1 LHNPQFMAKT
11 NSATDTPLREQLE
24 RLAAFEPQGVPV
36 VSLYLNLTPD
46 QHGRDSYAQ
55 FCRKAFADRLKSFKE
70 GSAEHASLERDV
82 ERINSYLENEL
93 SRSSNG
99 LALFAS
105 SGSGEFFEA
114 MQLDAPLREHWLF
127 ISEVPHLYP
136 LAVLIDQY
144 PRYAV
149 VQLDTNRARIFVFG
163 LGSVEKQTQV
173 TGVKTRR
180 TSMGGWS
187 QARYQRHAENFH
199 QHHVKDVVQE
209 LDRIVRA
216 DNIQHIIVVGDE
228 VVVPLLRDAL
238 PAHLSEKI
246 VDVMK
251 LDRQAGDDEIA
262 AATLDVVRQKDAD
275 SDGERVAEVIGA
287 WRSGGLGVAGLEP
300 TLRALQMRQ
309 VEELLMS
316 AGPEMLRASTQ
327 RTQDANRP
335 PVTAATSAPNQPDE
349 KQLRLSDELV
359 ALATENSAR
368 VRIIEDPA
376 LLQEY
381 DGVAA
386 ALRFRI

>member
-1 LHNPQFMAKT
+1 MVKT
-11 NSATDTPLREQLE
+11 NSALDTPLREQLE

-55 FCRKAFADRLKSFKE
+55 FCRKAFGERLKSFRE

-99 LALFAS
+99 LALFSS

-114 MQLDAPLREHWLF
+114 LQLDATVAEHWLF
-127 ISEVPHLYP
+127 IGELPHLYP
-136 LAVLIDQY
+136 LAVLIEQY

-163 LGSVEKQTQV
+163 LGSVEKEKQV

-187 QARYQRHAENFH
+187 QARYQRHAEQFH
-199 QHHVKDVVQE
+199 LHHVKEVATE

-216 DNIQHIIVVGDE
+216 DNIQHIIVVGDD
-228 VVVPLLRDAL
+228 VVVPLLRQAL
-238 PAHLSEKI
+238 PTQLDDKI

-251 LDRQAGDDEIA
+251 LDRHAGDDEIA
-262 AATLDVVRQKDAD
+262 AATLDVVRQKDAETD
-275 SDGERVAEVIGA
+275 SERVAEVIDA
-287 WRSGGLGVAGLEP
+287 WRAGGLGVAGPEA
-300 TLRALQMRQ
+300 TLRALQMKQ
-309 VEELLMS
+309 VEELLMTATPRGLKPVGKVVGDETRPPVAAVTS
-316 AGPEMLRASTQ
+316 A
-327 RTQDANRP
+327 ANRP
-335 PVTAATSAPNQPDE
+335 DD
-349 KQLRLSDELV
+349 KQLQLAEELV
-359 ALATENSAR
+359 ARATENGAR
-368 VRIIEDPA
+368 IRVIEDPA
-376 LLQEY
+376 LLQAHG
-381 DGVAA
+381 GVAA

>member
-1 LHNPQFMAKT
+1 MAKT
-11 NSATDTPLREQLE
+11 NSAVDTPLREQLE

-55 FCRKAFADRLKSFKE
+55 FCRKAFAARLKSFKE

-114 MQLDAPLREHWLF
+114 MQLDAPLSEHWLF

-163 LGSVEKQTQV
+163 LGSIEKHTQV

-216 DNIQHIIVVGDE
+216 DDIQHIIVVGDE

-238 PAHLSEKI
+238 PINLSDKI
-246 VDVMK
+246 VEVMK

-275 SDGERVAEVIGA
+275 TDGERVAEVIGA

-316 AGPEMLRASTQ
+316 AGPEMLPASA
-327 RTQDANRP
+327 RPTQDTSHP
-335 PVTAATSAPNQPDE
+335 PVAAATSAPNQPDE

-376 LLQEY
+376 LLQNY

>member
-1 LHNPQFMAKT
+1 MAKT
-11 NSATDTPLREQLE
+11 NSALDTPLREQLE

-55 FCRKAFADRLKSFKE
+55 FCRKAFVERLKSFKE
-70 GSAEHASLERDV
+70 GSAEYASLERDV

-114 MQLDAPLREHWLF
+114 MQLDAAVPEHWLF
-127 ISEVPHLYP
+127 LGEVPHLYP
-136 LAVLIDQY
+136 LAVLIEQY

-163 LGSVEKQTQV
+163 LGAMEKHKQI

-180 TSMGGWS
+180 SSMGGWS

-199 QHHVKDVVQE
+199 LHHVKEVATE
-209 LDRIVRA
+209 LDRIVRT
-216 DNIQHIIVVGDE
+216 DNIEHIIVVGDE
-228 VVVPLLRDAL
+228 VVVPLLKDAL
-238 PAHLSEKI
+238 PTQLNDKI

-262 AATLDVVRQKDAD
+262 AATLDVVRQKDAETD
-275 SDGERVAEVIGA
+275 SERVAEVIDA
-287 WRSGGLGVAGLEP
+287 WRAGGLGVAGPEG
-300 TLRALQMRQ
+300 TLRALQMKQ
-309 VEELLMS
+309 VEELLITATPGGLKPVGKVIGDESRPPVAAVTS
-316 AGPEMLRASTQ
+316 A
-327 RTQDANRP
+327 ANRP
-335 PVTAATSAPNQPDE
+335 DD
-349 KQLRLSDELV
+349 KQLQLADELV
-359 ALATENSAR
+359 ARATENSAR
-368 VRIIEDPA
+368 IRVIEDPA
-376 LLQEY
+376 LLQGHG
-381 DGVAA
+381 GVAA